1 MTAKKIFNYSV
12 YEVQYLDLDY
22 QLIYRNEF
30 ISKDIKEIKRA
41 FIKLHKGKYEI
52 RDIYKIRKADIYE
65 VKKFYK
71 NNEKLTVI

>member
-1 MTAKKIFNYSV
+1 MTTKKLFNYSV
-12 YEVQYLDLDY
+12 YEIQYVDLDY

-30 ISKDIKEIKRA
+30 IAKDTKEIKKT